1 MLPVSNTPGAGS
13 HAQSAAARTGKT
25 KDQAMNIL
33 HITSSPR
40 GNASYSNRV
49 AADVLDELRWR
60 APAAAVT
67 MRDLARDPL
76 PHIDD
81 DFVVATKSST
91 GPQTERQRA
100 QLAQSDALVDE
111 LLAADLIVIAAP
123 MINFTVPSNLKT
135 WIDYVARA
143 GRTFSYS
150 EKGPQGLVTG
160 KQVILVVA
168 RGGVYSDK
176 PAFDFQVPY
185 LKNVLGFLGMTD
197 VQVIEVEGTAF
208 GPEVAEKAVEA
219 AVAKLHAHCDAR
231 AAVAAA

>member
-1 MLPVSNTPGAGS
+1 
-13 HAQSAAARTGKT
+13 
-25 KDQAMNIL
+25 MNIL
-33 HITSSPR
+33 HVTSSPR

-49 AADVLDELRWR
+49 AAQMIAELKMRDPG
-60 APAAAVT
+60 ATVT
-67 MRDLARDPL
+67 TRDLARHVL

-81 DFVVATKSST
+81 DFVAATRSPT
-91 GPQTERQRA
+91 GPQSEQQRA
-100 QLAQSDALVDE
+100 QLRQSDALVDE
-111 LLAADLIVIAAP
+111 LLAADVVVIAAP
-123 MINFTVPSNLKT
+123 MINFTIPSNLKT

-150 EKGPQGLVTG
+150 EKGAQGLVTG
-160 KQVILVVA
+160 KHVILVVA

-197 VQVIEVEGTAF
+197 VEVIEVEGTAF

-219 AVAKLHAHCDAR
+219 ATAKLQAQCERRA
-231 AAVAAA
+231 AAVAA